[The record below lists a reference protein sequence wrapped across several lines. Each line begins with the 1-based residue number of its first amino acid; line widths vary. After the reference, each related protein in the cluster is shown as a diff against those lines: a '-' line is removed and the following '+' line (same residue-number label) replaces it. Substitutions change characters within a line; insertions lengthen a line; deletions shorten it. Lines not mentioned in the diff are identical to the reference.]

1 MKRCPTFALSEH
13 LTPHAMSTTHL
24 LRFWLTLLRNPR
36 QIGAIAPAGRSLGT
50 AIAETLLAKGPP
62 GVVIELGAGTGAV
75 TQALLA
81 VREQLHYLVAL
92 EKSPE
97 LAHGLLKR
105 FPELPVL
112 ALCASQLEELTLPQH
127 KRLTL
132 VSSLPFASLPA
143 DDCRRLCESIKRI
156 SQRYREFQLI
166 QYSYFGKTPFTSPS
180 GNLVW
185 TRGPT
190 ILCNLPPATVWTL
203 EKRPSDQGFNSEQL
217 TGPVRCPRSSA
228 PQV

>member
-1 MKRCPTFALSEH
+1 
-13 LTPHAMSTTHL
+13 MSMTHL
-24 LRFWLTLLRNPR
+24 LPFWRTLLRNPR

-50 AIAETLLAKGPP
+50 AITKALLAKGPP
-62 GVVIELGAGTGAV
+62 GVVIELGAGTGAI

-97 LAHGLLKR
+97 LARSLLRR

-112 ALCASQLEELTLPQH
+112 TLCASKLEELTLPQH

-143 DDCRRLCESIKRI
+143 QDCQRLCDSIKRI
-156 SQRYREFQLI
+156 SRRYREFQLI
-166 QYSYFGKTPFTSPS
+166 QYSYFGKTPFASPS
-180 GNLVW
+180 RNLVW
-185 TRGPT
+185 TKGPT

-203 EKRPSDQGFNSEQL
+203 EKRPSDQGFSSEQL